1 LDRNESAHHE
11 EAFRRS
17 CWDKKE
23 HGVAFNLILLVAAG
37 LVAVVCGVTYMVL
50 KRAFRQAAAELQR
63 AAELQINA
71 LAATVKEL
79 ERRVAGLSSELSEA
93 AKTKPVSVPVS
104 APVVSAAAAPAA
116 RIPSA
121 RKQEEITPE
130 LLVVMAAAVTVF
142 LGKKVRI
149 RSAKM
154 LQSPYEIVNPWSQ
167 QGRVFVQAS
176 HNLRSRG

>member
-1 LDRNESAHHE
+1 
-11 EAFRRS
+11 
-17 CWDKKE
+17 
-23 HGVAFNLILLVAAG
+23 VAVDLTLLMTAG
-37 LVAVVCGVTYMVL
+37 LLAVVCGVTYLRL

-63 AAELQINA
+63 SGELQINA

-79 ERRVAGLSSELSEA
+79 ERRVAGLSSELSQA
-93 AKTKPVSVPVS
+93 VKTEPVSVPVS
-104 APVVSAAAAPAA
+104 APVVPVAAATPVV
-116 RIPSA
+116 RSSPV
-121 RKQEEITPE
+121 REEEEITPE
-130 LLVVMAAAVTVF
+130 LLVVMAAAVTAF

>member
-1 LDRNESAHHE
+1 VTFDFTL
-11 EAFRRS
+11 
-17 CWDKKE
+17 
-23 HGVAFNLILLVAAG
+23 LIAAG
-37 LVAVVCGVTYMVL
+37 LVAVVCGTIYLRL
-50 KRAFRQAAAELQR
+50 KRAFRQASANLQQAAEV
-63 AAELQINA
+63 QINA

-79 ERRVAGLSSELSEA
+79 ERRVAGLSSEVSQA
-93 AKTKPVSVPVS
+93 AKAKPVSVPVS
-104 APVVSAAAAPAA
+104 APNVPVTSAPAVQPA
-116 RIPSA
+116 S
-121 RKQEEITPE
+121 KEGYVTPE
-130 LLVVMAAAVTVF
+130 LLVVMAAAVTAF

>member
-1 LDRNESAHHE
+1 
-11 EAFRRS
+11 
-17 CWDKKE
+17 
-23 HGVAFNLILLVAAG
+23 VAFDLTLLIAAG
-37 LVAVVCGVTYMVL
+37 LIAVVCGVTYLRL
-50 KRAFRQAAAELQR
+50 KSAFRQATVELHQ

-93 AKTKPVSVPVS
+93 VKTKPVPVPVAAS
-104 APVVSAAAAPAA
+104 VVPAAATPAVQTA
-116 RIPSA
+116 SA
-121 RKQEEITPE
+121 RNKEEITPE
-130 LLVVMAAAVTVF
+130 LLVVMAAAVTAF

>member
-1 LDRNESAHHE
+1 M
-11 EAFRRS
+11 AFILTL
-17 CWDKKE
+17 
-23 HGVAFNLILLVAAG
+23 LIAAG
-37 LVAVVCGVTYMVL
+37 LVAVVCGVIYVRL
-50 KRAFRQAAAELQR
+50 KRAFRQATVDLQR
-63 AAELQINA
+63 AGELQINA

-93 AKTKPVSVPVS
+93 VKTKPVKGPVA
-104 APVVSAAAAPAA
+104 APVVPAAAAPTVQTAPT
-116 RIPSA
+116 R
-121 RKQEEITPE
+121 RQEEITPE
-130 LLVVMAAAVTVF
+130 LLVVMAAAVTAF